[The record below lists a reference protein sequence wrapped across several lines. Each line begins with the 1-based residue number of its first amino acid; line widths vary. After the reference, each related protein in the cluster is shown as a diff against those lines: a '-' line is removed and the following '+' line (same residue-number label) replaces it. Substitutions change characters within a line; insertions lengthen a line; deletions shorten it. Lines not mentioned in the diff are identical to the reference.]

1 MPRNQLKSFHTKA
14 WDYVPAVESD
24 VDNYQVAEDE
34 WVSDVIGDADDAVDQ
49 LLSYWYGKESN
60 ERNACANATQWVH
73 TC

>member
-49 LLSYWYGKESN
+49 LLSY
-60 ERNACANATQWVH
+60 
-73 TC
+73 